1 MLLHR
6 AWLWRVALTLAL
18 ISAGRPADARLP
30 PDDERRLDEGTALT
44 VGAGTLKLGVLSF
57 DYGIIERLSVGID
70 PPFWA
75 FRLAKPVFIPNA
87 HLKFA
92 AIASSRL
99 WLSGQVAFYYAD
111 ITNNGTSGSITVV
124 PFSGLLS
131 VGVTPGFWVH
141 GDVTYNLVTGSG
153 TGNLD
158 RADIG
163 GSAAARAIQLGAILE
178 WRLAPV
184 FAITLKGR
192 LQVYTGNVAFS
203 GTAQADAYTTA
214 TVDARL
220 VPRIQHPWEV
230 VPGIALLWRH
240 VHLSA
245 GAGYGYL
252 FVPGVQIPL
261 TTRGLTPDF
270 SLAVLF

>member
-1 MLLHR
+1 
-6 AWLWRVALTLAL
+6 LWRLAL
-18 ISAGRPADARLP
+18 PLALAFAARTAAARLP

-44 VGAGTLKLGVLSF
+44 VGAQTLKLGVLSF

-75 FRLAKPVFIPNA
+75 FRLAAPIFIPNA

-92 AIASSRL
+92 AIASRRF
-99 WLSGQVAFYYAD
+99 WLSGQVGFYYAD
-111 ITNNGTSGSITVV
+111 ITHNGSSGSLTVI
-124 PFSGLLS
+124 PFSGLAS
-131 VGVTPGFWVH
+131 VGVAPWFWVH
-141 GDVTYNLVTGSG
+141 GDVTYDFVTASG
-153 TGNLD
+153 AGDLD

-163 GSAAARAIQLGAILE
+163 GSAGARAVQVGALLE

-184 FAITLKGR
+184 FALTLRGR
-192 LQVYTGNVAFS
+192 YQVYTGRLAFS
-203 GTAQADAYTTA
+203 GTAQADDYTTA
-214 TVDARL
+214 SVDARL
-220 VPRIQHPWEV
+220 TPRHQHPWVV

-240 VHLSA
+240 VHLTA
-245 GAGYGYL
+245 GVGYGNV

-261 TTRGLTPDF
+261 TKQGLAPDF